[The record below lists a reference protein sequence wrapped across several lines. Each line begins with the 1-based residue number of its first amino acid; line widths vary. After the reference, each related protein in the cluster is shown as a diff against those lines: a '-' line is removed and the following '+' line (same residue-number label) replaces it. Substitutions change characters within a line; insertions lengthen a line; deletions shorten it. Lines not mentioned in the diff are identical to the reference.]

1 MANLDMINDNLAVG
15 QVKSI
20 YTDKHLDYVEMKFG
34 ENLSAQLAPVG
45 DGLIQ
50 FDVKDNDFRLPDMTC
65 QMNKK
70 TLRDL
75 IIYLRELYKEI

>member
-1 MANLDMINDNLAVG
+1 MANLDMINDNLAVR

-20 YTDKHLDYVEMKFG
+20 YTDKHLNYVEMKFG

-50 FDVKDNDFRLPDMTC
+50 FDIKDNDFRLPDMSC
-65 QMNKK
+65 QMDKK